1 MIKRYKQLYDELR
14 LLEHQLKEKCLI
26 KKGRTVA
33 FKIVSGGEEITSPK
47 IFKDILKNESI

>member
-26 KKGRTVA
+26 KK
-33 FKIVSGGEEITSPK
+33 EEQ
-47 IFKDILKNESI
+47 LHLRLYQVVRR